1 MARARKSADGA
12 AKGPRILVTNDDGIN
27 APGLRILERVAR
39 ALSPDV
45 WVVAPETN
53 QSGASHSLTMHRPLR
68 IRKVSRRRFAID
80 GTPTDCVLLALQT
93 VIKNGAVDLVLSGV
107 NHGANLGEDV
117 TYSGTI
123 AAAMEATLFN
133 VPAIA
138 LSQSCRN
145 GHPVKWATAEQ
156 HAPEVISRLFSEDW
170 QKDLLMNVNFPDCA
184 ATSVKG
190 MQVTS
195 QGKRKLGDELLERID
210 PRGEPYVWIGGLRVE
225 EGFQDGTDLQAVA
238 EGYISVTPIH
248 MDMTHRA
255 SFERLR
261 RTLGGAGTTQLG
273 ALSGRS

>member
-1 MARARKSADGA
+1 MARSPRSAGSKA
-12 AKGPRILVTNDDGIN
+12 PRILVTNDDGIN
-27 APGLRILERVAR
+27 APGLRILERIAR
-39 ALSPDV
+39 TLSSDV

-93 VIKNGAVDLVLSGV
+93 VIKNGPVDLVLSGV
-107 NHGANLGEDV
+107 NHGSNLGEDV

-133 VPAIA
+133 VPAMA

-156 HAPEVISRLFSEDW
+156 HAPEVVSRLFSESW
-170 QKDLLMNVNFPDCA
+170 HRDLLININFPDCVA
-184 ATSVKG
+184 SSVKG
-190 MQVTS
+190 MQVTA

-210 PRGEPYVWIGGLRVE
+210 PRGEPYVWIGGLRSDE
-225 EGFQDGTDLQAVA
+225 AYQEGTDLQAVA
-238 EGYISVTPIH
+238 DGYISVTPIH

-261 RTLGGAGTTQLG
+261 HTLGQKRPLKSA
-273 ALSGRS
+273 S

>member
-1 MARARKSADGA
+1 MARPRSEAGA
-12 AKGPRILVTNDDGIN
+12 KRPRILVTNDDGIN
-27 APGLRILERVAR
+27 APGLKILERVAR
-39 ALSPDV
+39 TLSPDV

-93 VIKNGAVDLVLSGV
+93 VIRHGPVDLVLSGV

-145 GHPVKWATAEQ
+145 GHPVKWATAEH
-156 HAPEVISRLFSEDW
+156 HAPEIVSRLFLEEW
-170 QKDLLMNVNFPDCA
+170 QKDLLININFPDCP

-190 MQVTS
+190 MQVTT

-225 EGFQDGTDLQAVA
+225 EGFQNGTDLQAVA
-238 EGYISVTPIH
+238 EGFISVTPIH

-261 RTLGGAGTTQLG
+261 RVLGQTARNQ
-273 ALSGRS
+273 A

>member
-1 MARARKSADGA
+1 MARARSGA
-12 AKGPRILVTNDDGIN
+12 GGASTRPRILVTNDDGIN

-39 ALSPDV
+39 ALSGDV

-93 VIKNGAVDLVLSGV
+93 VIKNGAVDLVLSGI

-156 HAPEVISRLFSEDW
+156 YAPDVISRLLSENW
-170 QKDLLMNVNFPDCA
+170 QKDLLMNVNFPDCGA
-184 ATSVKG
+184 GSVKG
-190 MQVTS
+190 MQVTA

-261 RTLGGAGTTQLG
+261 RALGRGG
-273 ALSGRS
+273 